1 MIFSN
6 GWSLIAI
13 FGVLFMGIFGFNT
26 FKVLTNNYYY
36 PTYKGLSDVFGNFLT
51 WILFIVLGHSKEENE
66 KRYYVIKSVS
76 YVIMM
81 IGILIYLEIIQLNFL
96 GFNANTRKEIIKRT
110 INELPF
116 DSFLYEEEKESEL
129 IQKEFFS
136 D

>member
-1 MIFSN
+1 M
-6 GWSLIAI
+6 
-13 FGVLFMGIFGFNT
+13 
-26 FKVLTNNYYY
+26 
-36 PTYKGLSDVFGNFLT
+36 
-51 WILFIVLGHSKEENE
+51 LGHSKDENE
-66 KRYYVIKSVS
+66 KKYYVIKSVS

-81 IGILIYLEIIQLNFL
+81 IGILIYLEIIQLNFW

-129 IQKEFFS
+129 IQKESFP

>member
-1 MIFSN
+1 M
-6 GWSLIAI
+6 
-13 FGVLFMGIFGFNT
+13 
-26 FKVLTNNYYY
+26 
-36 PTYKGLSDVFGNFLT
+36 
-51 WILFIVLGHSKEENE
+51 LGHSKDENE
-66 KRYYVIKSVS
+66 KKYYVIRSVS

-81 IGILIYLEIIQLNFL
+81 IGILIYLEIIQLNFW

-129 IQKEFFS
+129 IPKEPFS

>member
-1 MIFSN
+1 M
-6 GWSLIAI
+6 
-13 FGVLFMGIFGFNT
+13 
-26 FKVLTNNYYY
+26 
-36 PTYKGLSDVFGNFLT
+36 
-51 WILFIVLGHSKEENE
+51 LGHSKDENE
-66 KRYYVIKSVS
+66 KKYYVIRSVS

-81 IGILIYLEIIQLNFL
+81 IGILIYLEIIQLNFW

-129 IQKEFFS
+129 IQKESFS

>member
-1 MIFSN
+1 M
-6 GWSLIAI
+6 
-13 FGVLFMGIFGFNT
+13 
-26 FKVLTNNYYY
+26 
-36 PTYKGLSDVFGNFLT
+36 
-51 WILFIVLGHSKEENE
+51 LGHSKDENE
-66 KRYYVIKSVS
+66 KKYYVIKSVS

-81 IGILIYLEIIQLNFL
+81 IGILIYLEIIQLNFW

-129 IQKEFFS
+129 IPKEPFS